1 MIIDA
6 NKKHTRNLGTINI
19 TARKGYSMAKKP
31 VDPTQLWR
39 DRKRVLGM
47 PLTFTIFTLKNSRL
61 YLREGFFNTSE
72 DEMLL
77 YRILD
82 IKISRTLGQKMFGVG
97 TLTLFTADESHRQ
110 FEIKNIKQPEMVRD
124 LISAEV
130 EKEREKFKITGRE
143 MYGVA
148 SADGL
153 GELDDG
159 N

>member
-1 MIIDA
+1 MA
-6 NKKHTRNLGTINI
+6 N
-19 TARKGYSMAKKP
+19 KP
-31 VDPTQLWR
+31 VDPSQLWR

-47 PLTFTIFTLKNSRL
+47 PLTFTVFTLKNSRL
-61 YLREGFFNTSE
+61 YLREGFFNTTE
-72 DEMLL
+72 NEMLL

-124 LISAEV
+124 LISTEV
-130 EKEREKFKITGRE
+130 EKEREKLKIRGRE

-148 SADGL
+148 DAEGVGDF
-153 GELDDG
+153 DNG